1 MRGNSVTHPKLRTE
15 LSQPTPQAEDPKDTF
30 KPFPVLKTVMVAGT
44 AAVGF
49 LGGTKTAHA
58 SQAAQTSF
66 SIEQQTAANDNTFDL
81 KGYLAEA
88 KSQQDFDLRPQNLMV
103 QDTIRPGVKTDPK
116 VENPPEVASDSTK
129 AKKKGKWSGS
139 LSQTNDSLQW
149 GKGILEDHE
158 KTPGEN
164 FADDDGWTAE
174 LKFDLTKTQG
184 DEQWVIAGRHA
195 MLTQQGAWVQAPDYQ
210 GFRTDLGEIALQK
223 NLRVEL
229 NDRANLTYG
238 FGGGLQATGN
248 LGGRKL
254 QEWFHYKGGFGGRVG
269 DDLQGNYTTNG
280 LEIAPILTG
289 GAGISYNLND
299 SGTLKALGQVQG
311 TLALGPGFSNIRSE
325 AGLEYS
331 PFSRLSLEGGVK
343 LDASYANS
351 RGMAFYDTNGVR
363 PGAYGQI
370 NLETLKGIS
379 VFGRFEDGG
388 FRNEPVFSVGF
399 KIGIGSKPWLNPVG
413 NSH

>member
-1 MRGNSVTHPKLRTE
+1 MLTHSNSLRLTAPSLRSQKNALARPQTKLNKPSPE
-15 LSQPTPQAEDPKDTF
+15 SLDPKDTF
-30 KPFPVLKTVMVAGT
+30 EAFPVMKTILMGAT
-44 AAVGF
+44 AAAGF
-49 LGGTKTAHA
+49 LGGTGTA
-58 SQAAQTSF
+58 QAAQTAPASI
-66 SIEQQTAANDNTFDL
+66 SIEQQTRQDLETFDL
-81 KGYLAEA
+81 KGYLADAE
-88 KSQQDFDLRPQNLMV
+88 
-103 QDTIRPGVKTDPK
+103 TDPK
-116 VENPPEVASDSTK
+116 LQAPPETSSDSTK
-129 AKKKGKWSGS
+129 TAKKKAKWSGS
-139 LSQTNDSLQW
+139 VSEINDSLKW
-149 GKGILEDHE
+149 GKGVLEDHE
-158 KTPGEN
+158 KTPGEKYS
-164 FADDDGWTAE
+164 DDDGWTAE
-174 LKFDLTKTQG
+174 LSFDLTKTQG
-184 DEQWVIAGRHA
+184 DQQWVLAGRHA

-248 LGGRKL
+248 LGGREL
-254 QEWFHYKGGFGGRVG
+254 QEWFHKKGGFGGRVG

-280 LEIAPILTG
+280 LEFAPILTG
-289 GAGISYNLND
+289 GAGISYDLNS
-299 SGTLKALGQVQG
+299 SGSLKALGQVQG
-311 TLALGPGFSNIRSE
+311 TLALGPGFSNLRSE
-325 AGLEYS
+325 AGLEYA
-331 PFSRLSLEGGVK
+331 PFPRLSLESGVK

-363 PGAYGQI
+363 PGAYAQV

-379 VFGRFEDGG
+379 FFTRFEDGG